1 MPGTRGQITKA
12 KGDNAKSVYLSDKF
26 GVWPENDGLHITFLK
41 GKQQLH
47 TSLTPRDGLLFDAFM
62 MLHTY
67 GLREGA
73 TSAKTSQGGEE

>member
-47 TSLTPRDGLLFDAFM
+47 TSLTPRDGLLFDVFQ
-62 MLHTY
+62 MLHMY
-67 GLREGA
+67 GLREGGTA
-73 TSAKTSQGGEE
+73 GKVSGGDEG